1 MTFKP
6 PSVHWFHFNVSC
18 HFKEKRIQQHHNER
32 IQHHRRQ
39 SKWVSLSQYARC
51 PHEDPQILQKSLPT
65 RTFRF
70 PLLIPFSS
78 HSFWGFT
85 NWTTEWLHTK
95 PKSTSPTGCAKRST
109 SETQPRWPTGQQG
122 LRAHVP
128 GGTAPLDWS
137 SHSEVC
143 GSRSNSFSFSL
154 LGSPGQKYS
163 FRERQRGYSYLEEKQ
178 YKGKSKFLKEF
189 YIGERPNF

>member
-1 MTFKP
+1 MRGFNIIDAN
-6 PSVHWFHFNVSC
+6 PSGFPSRNMLDAHMKTLRFYRKVCRLVLFDFLCLFLSAPIHF
-18 HFKEKRIQQHHNER
+18 
-32 IQHHRRQ
+32 
-39 SKWVSLSQYARC
+39 
-51 PHEDPQILQKSLPT
+51 EDLPT
-65 RTFRF
+65 GLPSDSIPSQSQRR
-70 PLLIPFSS
+70 LLAARKEA
-78 HSFWGFT
+78 HQR
-85 NWTTEWLHTK
+85 
-95 PKSTSPTGCAKRST
+95 PK
-109 SETQPRWPTGQQG
+109 PRWPTGQQG